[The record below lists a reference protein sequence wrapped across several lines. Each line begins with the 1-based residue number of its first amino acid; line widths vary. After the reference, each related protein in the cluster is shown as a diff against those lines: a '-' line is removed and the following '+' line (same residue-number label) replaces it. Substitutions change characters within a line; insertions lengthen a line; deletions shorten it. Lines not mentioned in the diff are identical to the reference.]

1 MPITPRQLQQRRKYI
16 GSSDTPQLMRDKDG
30 RIFAPWKDAGPAK
43 VYWSKVAETPDEPT
57 EAMSM
62 GNRLENAIIEEVSTR
77 QNLVIC
83 RNQFRRSQPISIDG
97 GTKWLTCMS
106 ATHDALVEGRSE
118 GIEAKYVGPSHAEE
132 WGPDGSD
139 TVPPYVVLQVQH
151 QMAVSDLHAVWV
163 GAAIARWQ
171 LEFRVYRIARDN
183 EIIEAIRETC
193 YKFWTEHVIPRVP
206 PDDATL
212 PPLEVLR
219 AIKREERAV
228 EVAPAIVQS
237 AIFWDRV
244 AKRCE
249 GFADRAKRALEA
261 AMETGNVALLDG
273 QPVYKLIGVSS
284 KRFDAA
290 AFKAAHPEM
299 VAEYMKESGYQRGS
313 WTKQGKQLE
322 VQNDG
327 YDIAGLLA
335 GNRDASADD
344 GDGDHAGGD

>member
-30 RIFAPWKDAGPAK
+30 RIFAPWKDAGPGA
-43 VYWSKVAETPDEPT
+43 VYWSKVTEVPEETSD
-57 EAMSM
+57 AMSV

-77 QNLVIC
+77 QNLIVR
-83 RNQFRRSQPISIDG
+83 RNQFRVASPIFSDSRA
-97 GTKWLTCMS
+97 LPMS

-118 GIEAKYVGPSHAEE
+118 GIEVKYVGPSHADE

-139 TVPPYVVLQVQH
+139 VVPPYVVLQVQH

-171 LEFRVYRIARDN
+171 LEFRVYRVARDN
-183 EIIEAIRETC
+183 AIIEAIRETC
-193 YKFWTEHVIPRVP
+193 YKFWTEHVVPRVP

-228 EVAPAIVQS
+228 EVAPNIVQS

-244 AKRCE
+244 AKRCD

-299 VAEYMKESGYQRGS
+299 VAEYTKESGYQRGS
-313 WTKQGKQLE
+313 WTKQGKALE

-335 GNRDASADD
+335 GNGDAGADD

>member
-30 RIFAPWKDAGPAK
+30 RIFAPWKDAGPAN
-43 VYWSKVAETPDEPT
+43 VYWSKVAETPEETT
-57 EAMSM
+57 EAMST
-62 GNRLENAIIEEVSTR
+62 GNRLEPIIVEHVAESRGLPFSRNAYRVRPE
-77 QNLVIC
+77 LH
-83 RNQFRRSQPISIDG
+83 
-97 GTKWLTCMS
+97 MS
-106 ATHDALVEGRSE
+106 ATHDALVVDRAE

-139 TVPPYVVLQVQH
+139 IVPPYVVLQVQH

-163 GAAIARWQ
+163 GAAIAKWQ
-171 LEFRVYRIARDN
+171 LEFRVYRVARDN
-183 EIIEAIRETC
+183 AIIEAIRETC
-193 YKFWTEHVIPRVP
+193 YKFWTEHVVPRVP

-228 EVAPAIVQS
+228 EVAPNIVQS

-244 AKRCE
+244 AKRCD

-299 VAEYMKESGYQRGS
+299 VAEYTKESNYQRGS
-313 WTKQGKQLE
+313 WTKQGKALE

-327 YDIAGLLA
+327 YDIGLLA
-335 GNRDASADD
+335 GDSADD
-344 GDGDHAGGD
+344 AASED